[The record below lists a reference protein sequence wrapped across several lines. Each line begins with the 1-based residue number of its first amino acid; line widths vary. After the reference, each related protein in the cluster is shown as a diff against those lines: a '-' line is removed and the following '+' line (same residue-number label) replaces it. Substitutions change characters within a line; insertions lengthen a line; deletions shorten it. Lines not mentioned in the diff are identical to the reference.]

1 MSTIVSALEQEIN
14 EVEELRLHAYKKNQ
28 EAKRMM
34 LKTIGISVLIG
45 VVVALVLQFTKINPV
60 FGLIAPIV
68 IGVVV
73 SFFRYNS
80 IVGDSQKIYSSAYKH
95 KIIGGIA
102 KHLQPEMN
110 YEPYSGISREVFA
123 TLGHYSSPDRYNT
136 EDLFHGMVD
145 KTRISFAE
153 AKAEQRRTRTDGKGR
168 TQTYWVTLF
177 KGIIFTAD
185 FHKHFNTW
193 ITIGPDNESDGFFGR
208 IAQKFQSLG
217 GNLVK
222 LESPEF
228 EKHFLVRCPDDI
240 QARYILTPDIQ
251 QRLLD
256 LRSKISMEMRITFQN
271 SSLYITIP
279 QSEDWFEADLKTPVR
294 DLSLLNSVASQMQY
308 LFQIVDIMNLN
319 TRIWTKE

>member
-217 GNLVK
+217 GNLV
-222 LESPEF
+222 
-228 EKHFLVRCPDDI
+228 
-240 QARYILTPDIQ
+240 
-251 QRLLD
+251 
-256 LRSKISMEMRITFQN
+256 
-271 SSLYITIP
+271 SSVYP
-279 QSEDWFEADLKTPVR
+279 HS
-294 DLSLLNSVASQMQY
+294 
-308 LFQIVDIMNLN
+308 
-319 TRIWTKE
+319 